1 MGGIEISSIVF
12 FCTKFEGTFVGHGEK
27 NSELTLK

>member
-1 MGGIEISSIVF
+1 MRGIKISTIVF

-27 NSELTLK
+27 TQNIL

>member
-1 MGGIEISSIVF
+1 MGGIKISSIVF

-27 NSELTLK
+27 TQNQQ